1 MKIFTLDVGYL
12 GTDCYAV
19 TNDNEAVL
27 IDPGDGFAKI
37 SAFLERENL
46 TLKAV
51 FLTHGHFDHIGAVN
65 AVKEKYEVPVYIH
78 KADYE
83 MAKNPVLNSSYDFG
97 GHEIFCDPDKFYEDG
112 EKINLLGETFEIIHT
127 PGHTEGGVCIKVS
140 DSIFTGDTLF
150 YGSIGRTDLY
160 KGDYDTLMNSLKK
173 LMALPGDYNVFPGHG
188 EATTLSNEKKTNPFL
203 R

>member
-1 MKIFTLDVGYL
+1 MKIYTLAVGYL

-19 TNDNEAVL
+19 SNNGEAIL
-27 IDPGDGFAKI
+27 IDPGDGFLKI
-37 SAFLERENL
+37 SNFLEKENL
-46 TLKAV
+46 TLKAI

-65 AVKEKYEVPVYIH
+65 ALKEKYAVSVYIH

-97 GHEIFCDPDKFYEDG
+97 GPEIFCDPDIFYGDG
-112 EKINLLGETFEIIHT
+112 DKINLIGETFEIIHT

-150 YGSIGRTDLY
+150 FGSIGRTDLY
-160 KGDYDTLMNSLKK
+160 KGDYETLMNSLKK
-173 LMALPGDYNVFPGHG
+173 LCSLDKDYKVFPGHG
-188 EATTLSNEKKTNPFL
+188 EATTIGYEKSNNPFL

>member
-1 MKIFTLDVGYL
+1 MKIYTLEVGYL

-19 TNDNEAVL
+19 TNNGEAVL
-27 IDPGDGFAKI
+27 IDPGDDFYKI
-37 SAFLERENL
+37 SAFLEREKL
-46 TLKAV
+46 ALKAV

-65 AVKEKYEVPVYIH
+65 ALKEKYEVPVYIH

-83 MAKNPVLNSSYDFG
+83 MAKNPVLNFSYDFG
-97 GHEIFCDPDKFYEDG
+97 GPEIFCDPDKFYEDG
-112 EKINLLGETFEIIHT
+112 EILSIIGETFEIIHT
-127 PGHTEGGVCIKVS
+127 PGHTEGGVCIRVS

-160 KGDYDTLMNSLKK
+160 KGDYGTLMTSLKK
-173 LMALPGDYNVFPGHG
+173 LVSLEGDYKVFPGHG
-188 EATTLSNEKKTNPFL
+188 EATTISYEKKTNPYL

>member
-19 TNDNEAVL
+19 TNDKEAVL

-37 SAFLERENL
+37 SAFLQKENL

-65 AVKEKYEVPVYIH
+65 ALKEKYEAPVYIH

-97 GHEIFCDPDKFYEDG
+97 GPEIFCDPDKFYEDG

-173 LMALPGDYNVFPGHG
+173 LMALPGDYKVFPGHG
-188 EATTLSNEKKTNPFL
+188 EATTLSYEKKTNPFL